1 MVPTTISQST
11 KDIWIMLY
19 KMIMIIIFRLQ
30 TVYNSNWNKIDW
42 ILDCHTCLLWL
53 WLYIN
58 NLPVNSEG
66 VHLTEL
72 IKHMGRIIWHHFLRI
87 MIISHSECPFNV
99 LLMPCEWPLAAA
111 SVPPLLSALFEV
123 PNSAVNDTFVT
134 AALWFGSIRGQ
145 TLEWQLGQKTGRNRN
160 WCDDYLWT
168 SLECEEEGMTLG

>member
-1 MVPTTISQST
+1 
-11 KDIWIMLY
+11 
-19 KMIMIIIFRLQ
+19 
-30 TVYNSNWNKIDW
+30 
-42 ILDCHTCLLWL
+42 
-53 WLYIN
+53 
-58 NLPVNSEG
+58 
-66 VHLTEL
+66 
-72 IKHMGRIIWHHFLRI
+72 MGRIIWHHFLRI

-99 LLMPCEWPLAAA
+99 LLMPCERPLAAA

-168 SLECEEEGMTLG
+168 SRECEEEGMTGNRLIRSRRLKTVVSRARLSRWYQYDWRCVRSLLQLTGEMVFKTIHY